1 MASPKVSV
9 IIPSHGPGGDVDDAV
24 ASVLAQGYRDFEV
37 VIVPDGAADAATSQ
51 PFVTD
56 EPSRI
61 RVIASESRGGG
72 SARNLAI
79 HHARGLYIC
88 AVDAGDRLAPAYLE
102 RATRIL
108 DDDPAVSFVSYWE
121 QTIGEEAPVG
131 KPERCDL
138 PTLLA
143 ECTVSPAALVR
154 RSAVEAV
161 GGYDERMPGQG
172 YEAWDLWISVVER
185 GFAGVIVPAV
195 LVHRRPGG
203 GTPSSTCRAGEADLG
218 VMRYLFDKHR
228 DSYQQHLFEILLR
241 LEKEAC
247 DRLQASYALDAQIE
261 NWLAATVRRRRDE
274 LERLRLKL
282 AAGSRLVELE
292 TALAAVQGSRSW
304 KLTAPL
310 RAAFDVLVRLRRGSG
325 DARASG

>member
-9 IIPSHGPGGDVDDAV
+9 VIPCHDPGRDVDDTV
-24 ASVLAQGYRDFEV
+24 ASVLAQTYQDLEV
-37 VIVPDGAADAATSQ
+37 VIVHDGAAGAATNR
-51 PFVTD
+51 PFAAD
-56 EPSRI
+56 EPSRT
-61 RVIASESRGGG
+61 RVIASENRGAG

-108 DDDPAVSFVSYWE
+108 DEDAAVSFASCWE
-121 QTIGEEAPVG
+121 QMLGEDHPVG

-138 PTLLA
+138 PALLA

-161 GGYDERMPGQG
+161 GGYDERIPGQG

-185 GFAGVIVPAV
+185 GFAGVIVPEG
-195 LVHRRPGG
+195 LVHRRSGG
-203 GTPSSTCRAGEADLG
+203 GAPRSTCRAGQADLG

-261 NWLAATVRRRRDE
+261 NWLVPTVRRRRDE

-282 AAGSRLVELE
+282 ATGGRLLELE
-292 TALAAVQGSRSW
+292 TALAAVQASRSW

-310 RAAFDVLVRLRRGSG
+310 RAAYDLLVRLRPGSG
-325 DARASG
+325 ERRASG